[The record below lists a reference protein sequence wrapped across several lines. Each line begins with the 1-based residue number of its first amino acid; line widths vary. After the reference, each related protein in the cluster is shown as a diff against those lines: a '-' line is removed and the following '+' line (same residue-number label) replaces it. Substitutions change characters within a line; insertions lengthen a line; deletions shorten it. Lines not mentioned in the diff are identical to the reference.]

1 MYLELFKLSARTQKG
16 IISVAYHNRS
26 LFTCLCEYVI
36 DDLLCKFC
44 FQNMN
49 VDNVSSLLMF
59 AQTRFSQK
67 IKSKC
72 VEFITKNVQAVTHTA
87 GWNGKKL
94 LQTFLDSF
102 HT

>member
-1 MYLELFKLSARTQKG
+1 M
-16 IISVAYHNRS
+16 
-26 LFTCLCEYVI
+26 I

-94 LQTFLDSF
+94 LQTCPSF
-102 HT
+102 MLNNLTHKTYIFSDLVKDPAIMTEVVRAMGPRI

>member
-1 MYLELFKLSARTQKG
+1 
-16 IISVAYHNRS
+16 
-26 LFTCLCEYVI
+26 
-36 DDLLCKFC
+36 
-44 FQNMN
+44 MN

-94 LQTFLDSF
+94 LQTCPSFMLDNLNHKTYTFSDLVKDPAIM
-102 HT
+102 TEVVRAMGPRI